1 MKSVPE
7 RSYCHQAY
15 VSQQTMLSAEES
27 QHKEHHNSGP
37 NPKHGVMRLN
47 LCEWLPNRSP
57 GSELLPAHG
66 CAQQGPASSHRHS
79 PANPSHWYGSTIPIP
94 FVWHY
99 HLHPISTA
107 LLSSACWH
115 GPHTQC
121 TRFPRP
127 EQGREAPLLSKAV
140 SPLAG
145 RTLCA
150 CHSALLSSPL
160 SADFLLILRR
170 RGGEASWNQLGRR
183 GCFLGKQ
190 KQWCWRDAG
199 GAAGPS
205 VQRKEPQLGTR
216 SPLSAPPS
224 GLCPISEFPSLV
236 QGRWHAPVDG
246 CWEGGVECGRNGKG
260 TVQPGSPQTAQE
272 GAGGLFRASKH
283 HQMWAHPTP
292 RPTRGILS
300 LGWGSLSPQQGPSER
315 RAKSRGK
322 LRRSM
327 VWNRGDCS
335 VTLIPLS

>member
-1 MKSVPE
+1 M
-7 RSYCHQAY
+7 
-15 VSQQTMLSAEES
+15 
-27 QHKEHHNSGP
+27 NG
-37 NPKHGVMRLN
+37 
-47 LCEWLPNRSP
+47 SP
-57 GSELLPAHG
+57 TGAPAQS
-66 CAQQGPASSHRHS
+66 CSLRMAVHS
-79 PANPSHWYGSTIPIP
+79 RARP
-94 FVWHY
+94 
-99 HLHPISTA
+99 HPIGTA
-107 LLSSACWH
+107 LPTHPIGTALPSPSLLCGTTTSIPSAQPCCPQPV
-115 GPHTQC
+115 GMAPHTQC

-127 EQGREAPLLSKAV
+127 EQGREAPLLSKAL

-236 QGRWHAPVDG
+236 QGWWHAPVDG

-300 LGWGSLSPQQGPSER
+300 PGWGSLSPQQGPSER